1 MALVSEAGNGR
12 VRNTTKTTGAKSDD
26 ERVFG
31 SSANDGDA
39 PKERTRRGHWYVLH
53 DRVTEFQFRPL
64 RVLSLGA
71 CQGQR
76 RGS

>member
-31 SSANDGDA
+31 SS
-39 PKERTRRGHWYVLH
+39 
-53 DRVTEFQFRPL
+53 
-64 RVLSLGA
+64 VLSLGA
-71 CQGQR
+71 SLTTAMLLR
-76 RGS
+76 RGHGEDNGMFCMIA